1 MNRIKN
7 NGKYD
12 DDTITTDGAAGGRVP
27 HGQREGN
34 AEVANEKAM
43 QKLQR
48 FLNKLKQK
56 EEANAKAEE
65 MTAAEK
71 EEILNDIREGLREL
85 KLARE
90 GKLKPRPIEELLHE
104 L

>member
-1 MNRIKN
+1 MT
-7 NGKYD
+7 
-12 DDTITTDGAAGGRVP
+12 TIQLQQTVL
-27 HGQREGN
+27 Q
-34 AEVANEKAM
+34 EVVSLMDNEKAM

>member
-1 MNRIKN
+1 MT
-7 NGKYD
+7 
-12 DDTITTDGAAGGRVP
+12 TIQLQQTVL
-27 HGQREGN
+27 Q
-34 AEVANEKAM
+34 EVVSLMDNEKAM

-48 FLNKLKQK
+48 FLSKLKQK

>member
-1 MNRIKN
+1 MGNMT
-7 NGKYD
+7 
-12 DDTITTDGAAGGRVP
+12 TIQLQQTVL
-27 HGQREGN
+27 Q
-34 AEVANEKAM
+34 EVVSLMDNEKAM

>member
-1 MNRIKN
+1 MGNMT
-7 NGKYD
+7 
-12 DDTITTDGAAGGRVP
+12 TIQLQQTVL
-27 HGQREGN
+27 Q
-34 AEVANEKAM
+34 EVVSLMDNEKAM

-48 FLNKLKQK
+48 FLSKLKQK

-85 KLARE
+85 KLNDIREGLRELKLARE

>member
-1 MNRIKN
+1 MT
-7 NGKYD
+7 
-12 DDTITTDGAAGGRVP
+12 TIQLQQTVL
-27 HGQREGN
+27 Q
-34 AEVANEKAM
+34 EVVSLMDNEKAM

-85 KLARE
+85 KLVRE

>member
-1 MNRIKN
+1 MGNMT
-7 NGKYD
+7 
-12 DDTITTDGAAGGRVP
+12 TIQLQQTVL
-27 HGQREGN
+27 Q
-34 AEVANEKAM
+34 EVVSLMDNEKAM

-48 FLNKLKQK
+48 FLSKLKQK

>member
-1 MNRIKN
+1 MGNMT
-7 NGKYD
+7 
-12 DDTITTDGAAGGRVP
+12 TIQLQQTVL
-27 HGQREGN
+27 Q
-34 AEVANEKAM
+34 EVVSLMDNEKAM

-48 FLNKLKQK
+48 FLSKLKQK

-85 KLARE
+85 KLVRE

>member
-1 MNRIKN
+1 M
-7 NGKYD
+7 D
-12 DDTITTDGAAGGRVP
+12 
-27 HGQREGN
+27 
-34 AEVANEKAM
+34 NEKAM

-48 FLNKLKQK
+48 FLSKLKQK

-90 GKLKPRPIEELLHE
+90 GKIKLQSAREFLHE
-104 L
+104 LRG

>member
-1 MNRIKN
+1 MGNMK
-7 NGKYD
+7 
-12 DDTITTDGAAGGRVP
+12 TIQLQQTVL
-27 HGQREGN
+27 Q
-34 AEVANEKAM
+34 EVVSLMDNEKAM

>member
-1 MNRIKN
+1 MVNMT
-7 NGKYD
+7 
-12 DDTITTDGAAGGRVP
+12 TIQLQQTVL
-27 HGQREGN
+27 Q
-34 AEVANEKAM
+34 EVVSLMDNEKAM

-48 FLNKLKQK
+48 FLSKLKQK